1 MESSGEARKIHISL
15 ASYTLLK
22 KIGGFKFEDRG
33 VRFIKGKG
41 DMRTF
46 WLLGENDH
54 ATPTPPDLICNMQPE
69 ENFNPSLKS
78 IQGSRLTR
86 AEFSTNLIQN
96 TVSDQHLPLLQIS
109 RVTPSSHCCMCQ
121 QEKYFQMES
130 FSPTSS
136 MDSLNLMPIV
146 SDVCSCTLQ
155 RSMFLQK
162 YYDFSHL
169 RVPRSAPQI
178 TFKQ

>member
-15 ASYTLLK
+15 ATYTLLK

-33 VRFIKGKG
+33 IRFIKGKG

-46 WLLGENDH
+46 WLLGENEH
-54 ATPTPPDLICNMQPE
+54 STPTPPDLICNMQVE
-69 ENFNPSLKS
+69 ESYNPSIKS
-78 IQGSRLTR
+78 IQGSRFVR
-86 AEFSTNLIQN
+86 AEFATNLIQN

-121 QEKYFQMES
+121 MES
-130 FSPTSS
+130 FTPNSS
-136 MDSLNLMPIV
+136 IDSLNLIPMAE
-146 SDVCSCTLQ
+146 VCACTLQ

-162 YYDFSHL
+162 YYDYSHL